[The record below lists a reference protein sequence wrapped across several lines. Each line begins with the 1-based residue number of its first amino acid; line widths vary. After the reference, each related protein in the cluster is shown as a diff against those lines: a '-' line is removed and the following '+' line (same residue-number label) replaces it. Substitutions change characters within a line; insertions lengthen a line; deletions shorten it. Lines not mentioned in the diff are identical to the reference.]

1 MEVIGV
7 PGTIYKESFEQMI
20 TQYMNLVRGYISGGF
35 SVKEALAK
43 AGKADEKTVDVN
55 VLETGGKNDT
65 QLCVLFLCVCSVH
78 SFVPV
83 YCRNITGFGSAS

>member
-20 TQYMNLVRGYISGGF
+20 SQYLNLVRGYIGGGF

-43 AGKADEKTVDVN
+43 AGKADE
-55 VLETGGKNDT
+55 
-65 QLCVLFLCVCSVH
+65 
-78 SFVPV
+78 V
-83 YCRNITGFGSAS
+83 YAYCNLHGLWKC